1 MFTKRK
7 RARAGPTAAE
17 GEAAQGEAAAGG
29 AGKAAREAAREAAS
43 DAASDADADADQ
55 PFVDLSAVRAELRL
69 KLRGA
74 GVSASG
80 ELVGL
85 GGGAAGSRRAAGV
98 AAESERRAADLSS
111 TDNNPLLDEFIRS
124 RLSGKG
130 EGSGK
135 GSAASSAAGPA
146 PVRSALDTSH
156 TDELYQ
162 LPEELRSKRVRP
174 SADAEQWD
182 DGGAL
187 PGGEN
192 GIQEVSTNSAAR
204 IELIAR
210 AQAMRRQRERR

>member
-7 RARAGPTAAE
+7 RPRAAAE
-17 GEAAQGEAAAGG
+17 GAGAAAGG
-29 AGKAAREAAREAAS
+29 ADDAARDAARDAAS
-43 DAASDADADADQ
+43 DAASDADADQ

-124 RLSGKG
+124 RLGGKG

-135 GSAASSAAGPA
+135 GSAASSAARPA

-192 GIQEVSTNSAAR
+192 SIQEVSTNSAAR